1 MAANTLDIGSKGGYP
16 AGNLS
21 NFTAHAFELDF
32 VEISSMEGFLQALK
46 FDKTHIQVEVCKLIG
61 AGAKKRGADRISQWK
76 LKRGLWWQGEF
87 YERKSDDYQRLL
99 DRAYIAMAKQSE
111 KFRQALLDSGDLILT
126 HLMGKSSEY
135 ETVLTQSEFCNRLM
149 KLRNLLRKGTDL
161 NTVKKL

>member
-1 MAANTLDIGSKGGYP
+1 MSVNTLDIGSKGGYP
-16 AGNLS
+16 AGDLS
-21 NFTAHAFELDF
+21 NFTARTFELDF
-32 VEISSMEGFLQALK
+32 VECGSMEGFLQALK

-61 AGAKKRGADRISQWK
+61 VNAKRRGSERNSQWK

-87 YERKSDDYQRLL
+87 YERKSEDYQRLL
-99 DRAYIAMAKQSE
+99 DRAYLSMAKCNE

-126 HLMGKSSEY
+126 HRMGKSSEY
-135 ETVLTQSEFCNRLM
+135 DTVLTQAEFCNRLM